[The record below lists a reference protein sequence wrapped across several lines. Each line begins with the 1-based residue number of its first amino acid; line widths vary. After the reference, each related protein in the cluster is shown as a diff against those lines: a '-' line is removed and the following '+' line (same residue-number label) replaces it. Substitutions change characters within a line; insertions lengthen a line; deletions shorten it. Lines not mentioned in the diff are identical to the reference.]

1 MKRIVM
7 MVVAGCAI
15 GLLTGC
21 GVPQEEYDA
30 KIGELNAA
38 AAEAEIL
45 NDKITDLES
54 LLKAEQGKFNSKRI
68 ELDDAEKRITELTEK
83 DAAAAKTLADEKG
96 KVSELESDLAATKSA
111 KGMAEDRSSEAET
124 ALAVLQGK
132 YDKLL
137 ADYEQFKKN
146 VRSLGGTELIPEAS
160 TPEAAPEADDG
171 ESSSKTAL
179 DILDDMDMQ

>member
-1 MKRIVM
+1 MKRIIMTVA
-7 MVVAGCAI
+7 AGCAM

-30 KIGELNAA
+30 KIGELNTAW
-38 AAEAEIL
+38 AETETL
-45 NDKITDLES
+45 KGKIADFES
-54 LLKAEQGKFNSKRI
+54 LLKAEQQKFNSKRI
-68 ELDDAEKRITELTEK
+68 ELDAAEKRISDQKEK
-83 DAAAAKTLADEKG
+83 DAAAAKALANEKG

-111 KGMAEDRSSEAET
+111 KGMAEDRSNEAED

-137 ADYEQFKKN
+137 ADFDQFKKN
-146 VRSLGGTELIPEAS
+146 MRALGAS
-160 TPEAAPEADDG
+160 VPAASAPEADKG
-171 ESSSKTAL
+171 NSSSKTAL